1 MVADLFGSVFSKIR
15 TGTALVFRCPGGLV
29 QTRIRVT
36 SHVLPR
42 QQTRSVNGIS
52 MVNVQFFRRRAD
64 IWIVKDGPV
73 TNPFFANVGLLLK
86 RFFDWGIQCLIRTI

>member
-1 MVADLFGSVFSKIR
+1 MVANLFGSVFSKRR
-15 TGTALVFRCPGGLV
+15 TGTALVLRYPGGLV
-29 QTRIRVT
+29 QTRMRVT

-42 QQTRSVNGIS
+42 RQTRSVNGIS
-52 MVNVQFFRRRAD
+52 MLNVQFFRRRAD

-73 TNPFFANVGLLLK
+73 SNPFFANVGLLLK